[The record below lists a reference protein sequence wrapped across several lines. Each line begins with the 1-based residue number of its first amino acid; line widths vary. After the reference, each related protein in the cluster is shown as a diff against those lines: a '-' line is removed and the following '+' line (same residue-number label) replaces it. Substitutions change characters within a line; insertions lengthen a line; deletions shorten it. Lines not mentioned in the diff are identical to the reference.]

1 MGSEKRELTSRE
13 KIEKIRDIL
22 KDIDV
27 YDKDEIKEVIDHV
40 ELCEIYDDMTTI
52 NTYLTEI
59 LEIIKED
66 PVAAADG
73 SELSDEEAIEYLQ
86 ILEKRMFDIS
96 GSAYLG
102 DIPVGVIEKGINAI
116 KEQQTFRKKDEPG
129 QVRYEG
135 DGYADGAMVYD
146 TAFCLNCEHEFEED
160 SENWESE
167 FCPNCG
173 QRLRW
178 EE

>member
-1 MGSEKRELTSRE
+1 MESEKREMTSRE

-22 KDIDV
+22 KNVDV

-40 ELCEIYDDMTTI
+40 ELCEIYEDMTTI

-73 SELSDEEAIEYLQ
+73 SEISDEEAIEYLK

-96 GSAYLG
+96 GSAWLG

-116 KEQQTFRKKDEPG
+116 KELQTFRKKDEPG

-135 DGYADGAMVYD
+135 DGYADGNLTVDYAYCPECD
-146 TAFCLNCEHEFEED
+146 HEIEAD
-160 SENWESE
+160 SENWCCD

-173 QRLRW
+173 RRLRW